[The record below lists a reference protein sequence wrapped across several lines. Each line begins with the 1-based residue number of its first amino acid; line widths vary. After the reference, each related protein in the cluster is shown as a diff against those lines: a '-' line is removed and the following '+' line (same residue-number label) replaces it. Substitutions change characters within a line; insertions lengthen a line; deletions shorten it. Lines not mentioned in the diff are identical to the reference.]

1 MEEALKNILSSL
13 GFGKNGFILSH
24 SYFVSRLSSLLKED
38 LTIKTSNS
46 TLLIV
51 QASAFTISFNI
62 LNNRIDGLSIYS
74 LSRQ

>member
-24 SYFVSRLSSLLKED
+24 SYFVSRLSNLLKED
-38 LTIKTSNS
+38 LHIKTSNP

-51 QASAFTISFNI
+51 QAPAFTISFNI
-62 LNNRIDGLSIYS
+62 INNRINGLSVHS
-74 LSRQ
+74 LPRR